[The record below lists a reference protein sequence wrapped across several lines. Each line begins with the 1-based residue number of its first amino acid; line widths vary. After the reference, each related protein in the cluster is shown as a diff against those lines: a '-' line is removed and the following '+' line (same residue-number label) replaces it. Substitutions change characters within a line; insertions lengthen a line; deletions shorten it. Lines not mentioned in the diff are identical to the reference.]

1 MRKNGIG
8 FNELI
13 HNLRIEEA
21 AALLKQNKLK
31 NSEIAERVGYTHYN
45 QFLKHFEKDGAWH
58 RMSSRRGCSK
68 VFKVNA
74 LIIV

>member
-21 AALLKQNKLK
+21 ATLLKQNKLK

-45 QFLKHFEKDGAWH
+45 QFLKHFEKRWGMAPNEFKK
-58 RMSSRRGCSK
+58 RM
-68 VFKVNA
+68 F
-74 LIIV
+74 